1 MFLALT
7 PELGYEHYGRQSTL
21 ARKYL
26 KWLSKIHKVPI
37 QTIESDEGEKKFG
50 KWHLDGYIDR
60 PENEGG
66 PIAIEVF
73 GWYFIIVLSTCL
85 MPN

>member
-1 MFLALT
+1 
-7 PELGYEHYGRQSTL
+7 
-21 ARKYL
+21 
-26 KWLSKIHKVPI
+26 VPI

-60 PENEGG
+60 PENEDG